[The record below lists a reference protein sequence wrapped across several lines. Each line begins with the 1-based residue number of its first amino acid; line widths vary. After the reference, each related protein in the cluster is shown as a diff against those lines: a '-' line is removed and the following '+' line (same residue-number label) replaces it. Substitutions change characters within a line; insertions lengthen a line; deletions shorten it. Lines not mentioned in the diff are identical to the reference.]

1 MHFIMTLKN
10 IRSLTSST
18 DQNLRVKDIPGGP
31 VVKNSPCDTGNTG
44 SSPAQGPKIL
54 HAVEQLS
61 PDAATSEA
69 LHQRL
74 CATMKEPA

>member
-1 MHFIMTLKN
+1 M
-10 IRSLTSST
+10 
-18 DQNLRVKDIPGGP
+18 
-31 VVKNSPCDTGNTG
+31 VKNSPCDARNTG

-74 CATMKEPA
+74 CTTMKEPA